1 MKDVT
6 QYLVRIIQYIVYVLY
21 DFSFNK
27 LLSLQYTGNLYD
39 PYPVL
44 AITII
49 ISMFTLIVTCLFKI
63 VFSQIRK
70 MSYAICVACV
80 GKR

>member
-1 MKDVT
+1 
-6 QYLVRIIQYIVYVLY
+6 VRIIQYIIYVLY
-21 DFSFNK
+21 NFSFNK
-27 LLSLQYTGNLYD
+27 LLSLQYIGNLHVRYR
-39 PYPVL
+39 VL

-49 ISMFTLIVTCLFKI
+49 ISIFTLIVTCLFEI

-80 GKR
+80 DKRRNVLVFG